1 VFPIIVAIIIDCSI
15 YRLLVGKTLYE
26 NDVEEKDQTQQITNP
41 VLQSRIDVSPSQAVD
56 TGSNI
61 NMKADLL
68 TMECLDMQSSWQAI
82 DACFHLI
89 IIFVMLF
96 WALLFFDM
104 IADVYGVINGIIT
117 MTCFAILPAASLI
130 ALDKS
135 NLIPSMI
142 SRTRLAYFFDR
153 YLSNQIGIDMSQYKL
168 SNKPGADHH
177 PSSAIGSVSSASH
190 HFDVEMMVTSQ
201 MHNNDRFVADEIG
214 PALIIP
220 PIEHEDR

>member
-1 VFPIIVAIIIDCSI
+1 MFGKELGSSSSEQEQIDIRDAILGIT
-15 YRLLVGKTLYE
+15 LLRYDRRCLWSNQRHHH
-26 NDVEEKDQTQQITNP
+26 NDT
-41 VLQSRIDVSPSQAVD
+41 
-56 TGSNI
+56 
-61 NMKADLL
+61 
-68 TMECLDMQSSWQAI
+68 
-82 DACFHLI
+82 
-89 IIFVMLF
+89 
-96 WALLFFDM
+96 
-104 IADVYGVINGIIT
+104 
-117 MTCFAILPAASLI
+117 LPAASLI